1 MPVIRGLAK
10 LGSWIHIAGFRLLD
24 ASHSTTNGGRWCAWR
39 PRLYLRHAA
48 ANESENHVELRW
60 VSDLEHGEI
69 WTSMDWWKTSAE
81 TMNSQQIDIVEQV
94 FATRLLLLQLQHPTI
109 WLLDWHLQAF
119 SRIQTW
125 KPPESSSCQQ
135 HNITQWDCRNHATI
149 CHWQRPFAS
158 LFIDRMYFAID
169 FSCHQLHPT
178 LLRGA
183 RFNPNSPLRAL
194 TLSPLRRAA
203 VFPWWTSRSAE

>member
-1 MPVIRGLAK
+1 MRLAPAPLFAACRSQWVREPCWVTVSFGSRTWWNMDIHGLV
-10 LGSWIHIAGFRLLD
+10 
-24 ASHSTTNGGRWCAWR
+24 
-39 PRLYLRHAA
+39 
-48 ANESENHVELRW
+48 ENLSRDHEQSADW
-60 VSDLEHGEI
+60 HC
-69 WTSMDWWKTSAE
+69 WT
-81 TMNSQQIDIVEQV
+81 QV

-194 TLSPLRRAA
+194 TLSPLRRVA